1 MQSESLTIWDLILHF
16 MVHKRLNLGPF
27 MHLGYSQTIL
37 CQLIGKGFHYQT
49 LGLVFLGKTLQ
60 LSLVNPKCDDPLAPL
75 HIGKGLSLSNSWSW
89 FFRENVATFTC
100 QP

>member
-1 MQSESLTIWDLILHF
+1 
-16 MVHKRLNLGPF
+16 

-60 LSLVNPKCDDPLAPL
+60 LSLVNPKCDDPLVPL
-75 HIGKGLSLSNSWSW
+75 HIDIFNDSH
-89 FFRENVATFTC
+89 REWGYGIANM
-100 QP
+100 Q